1 MEENKDR
8 PGYTGAEGI
17 DDGNGDNKHGRRGLV
32 RLCASLLLLVLLVVS
47 AIAVSGYRRG
57 PSGTA
62 GGNTGLAEANTG
74 TEQTR
79 LNQEGLGEAT
89 LKGTEGTEAT
99 PDAAGGTSDGT
110 EGRPEGT
117 EATPDAAG
125 GTSEGTEGRPEGTEA
140 TSDAAGGTL
149 EGIEG
154 TPEESEGMADAI
166 GGTPERTE
174 EGTEETSQE
183 RTEPVNQDGGG
194 TAEERAREYISQM
207 SLEEKVA
214 GLFFV
219 NPEVIGEGISVG
231 GDTEAILNRYAVGG
245 VIYFENNIGTEAQLT
260 QMLAQ
265 TREYSKYP
273 VFLAVDEE
281 GGRVARVAQSFD
293 SVENT
298 GSASELG
305 KKGDPKAA
313 YRAYGEIGT
322 YLGRYGF
329 DVDFAPVADIYNE
342 SNSMFEQRS
351 FGKDARSVADYVFQA
366 VKGLEDK
373 GVSAC
378 AKHFPGHGSTEGDS
392 HTGLAVSRLTE
403 QELLDREL
411 LPFKSAISAGTD
423 FIMMGHISLPNV
435 LGNDTPA
442 TLSPE
447 IVTGLLREKLGYNGI
462 IITDAMRMS
471 AVTRMYG
478 ASEAAVMAVRAGCDM
493 VLMPEDFEA
502 AYNGV
507 LDAVKSGEIPQE
519 RIEESLMRIYRVKC
533 RDK

>member
-1 MEENKDR
+1 MEKNKDR

-17 DDGNGDNKHGRRGLV
+17 GGGNGDKKHGRRRLAI
-32 RLCASLLLLVLLVVS
+32 LCASLLLLVLLAVS
-47 AIAVSGYRRG
+47 AIAVSGCRRG

-62 GGNTGLAEANTG
+62 GGNTGLNAGLAEANTG

-79 LNQEGLGEAT
+79 LNQEGPGEPT
-89 LKGTEGTEAT
+89 LKGPEGTE
-99 PDAAGGTSDGT
+99 DTSDGT
-110 EGRPEGT
+110 EGTPE
-117 EATPDAAG
+117 E
-125 GTSEGTEGRPEGTEA
+125 SEGMSDGTEGTPEESEA
-140 TSDAAGGTL
+140 
-149 EGIEG
+149 
-154 TPEESEGMADAI
+154 TPEESEGMADAT

-183 RTEPVNQDGGG
+183 RTEPVNQDGG
-194 TAEERAREYISQM
+194 TAEERARKYISQM

>member
-17 DDGNGDNKHGRRGLV
+17 DGGNGDKKHGRAGLV
-32 RLCASLLLLVLLVVS
+32 VLCASLLLFVLLAVS
-47 AIAVSGYRRG
+47 AIAVSGGRRG

-79 LNQEGLGEAT
+79 LNQEGRGEAT
-89 LKGTEGTEAT
+89 LKGTEGIEAT

-110 EGRPEGT
+110 EG
-117 EATPDAAG
+117 
-125 GTSEGTEGRPEGTEA
+125 
-140 TSDAAGGTL
+140 
-149 EGIEG
+149 
-154 TPEESEGMADAI
+154 TPEESKGMADAT

-174 EGTEETSQE
+174 EVTEETSQE
-183 RTEPVNQDGGG
+183 RTEPVNQDGG

-265 TREYSKYP
+265 TKEYSKYP

-293 SVENT
+293 SVKNT

-351 FGKDARSVADYVFQA
+351 FGKDAQSVADYVFQA

-403 QELLDREL
+403 QELLDREF